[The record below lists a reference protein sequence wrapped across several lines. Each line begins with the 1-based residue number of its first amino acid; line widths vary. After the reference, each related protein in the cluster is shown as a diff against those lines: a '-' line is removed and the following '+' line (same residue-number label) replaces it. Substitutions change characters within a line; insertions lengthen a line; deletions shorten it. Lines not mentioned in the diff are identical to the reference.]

1 MRYLKVIAQAIT
13 GNGKADTVL
22 LRFYEQVGGGQPDF
36 LHTQARAIDIDADG
50 KVDVAEGDVTHN
62 GRENSID
69 HRLLNIFAGNYLK
82 MNWFNP
88 AGSEA
93 RYMHVSVEDVHTDGS
108 PDTVRLLLHEKLETA
123 GPDTLATWHAA
134 FDVDNDGTLESVV
147 YGDANRDGVVGPVDR
162 AIIQSLAHVFLTFN
176 WR

>member
-1 MRYLKVIAQAIT
+1 MSRIT
-13 GNGKADTVL
+13 GGKTAFDRVL
-22 LRFYEQVGGGQPDF
+22 LDRFATACLTLNGFNQGTATRRYIKIFSEDF
-36 LHTQARAIDIDADG
+36 YKDG
-50 KVDVAEGDVTHN
+50 T
-62 GRENSID
+62 
-69 HRLLNIFAGNYLK
+69 
-82 MNWFNP
+82 
-88 AGSEA
+88 
-93 RYMHVSVEDVHTDGS
+93 

-123 GPDTLATWHAA
+123 GPDTLATWHAV